1 MGCFICMS
9 KRAIVVGAGIAGIA
23 TSIRLSKQGYT
34 VDVFEASQ
42 HPGGKM
48 SAFEIKGYRFDGG
61 PSLFTMAHL
70 VDELFTLCG
79 ENPSDHFNYQQLD
92 TICHYF
98 FEDGTRFQAH
108 KSWEDFDKSL
118 QGIASAS
125 ERRALKKQ
133 LDKAAF
139 RYNTTAP
146 LFIEQSLHKA
156 RNFFNFKTLKGLFY
170 TPKLNLFQ
178 SMDRE
183 NQQRV
188 GNKYL
193 VQYLN
198 RFATYNGSDPYRAP
212 ALLNMIPHL
221 EQQLGSYYP
230 KGGMVSI
237 PTSLYQLAV
246 KQGVTFHFGHPVQE
260 IIAPN
265 RKAEGIRVLNQS
277 SGETLTQ
284 LGDVVVSNADIYT
297 TYNKLLPQHTAPQRT
312 LNQERSSSALVFY
325 WGIAATFPE
334 LDLHNILFSADYEQE
349 FKDLF
354 AGGAPYTDP
363 TIYINITSKCDAKDA
378 PEGCENWFVMINVPS
393 HVGQDWTAITA
404 AARRHILGKL
414 QRILGRDIEPL
425 IACETVLD
433 PVLIESR
440 TSSYGGSLYGT
451 SSNNRFAAFLRHKN
465 FSDDIKGLYF
475 CGGSVHPGG
484 GIPLCL
490 NSAKIVAGLVESDFG

>member
-1 MGCFICMS
+1 
-9 KRAIVVGAGIAGIA
+9 
-23 TSIRLSKQGYT
+23 
-34 VDVFEASQ
+34 
-42 HPGGKM
+42 
-48 SAFEIKGYRFDGG
+48 
-61 PSLFTMAHL
+61 
-70 VDELFTLCG
+70 
-79 ENPSDHFNYQQLD
+79 
-92 TICHYF
+92 
-98 FEDGTRFQAH
+98 
-108 KSWEDFDKSL
+108 
-118 QGIASAS
+118 
-125 ERRALKKQ
+125 
-133 LDKAAF
+133 
-139 RYNTTAP
+139 
-146 LFIEQSLHKA
+146 
-156 RNFFNFKTLKGLFY
+156 
-170 TPKLNLFQ
+170 
-178 SMDRE
+178 MDRE

-297 TYNKLLPQHTAPQRT
+297 TYNKLLPRHTAPKRT

-378 PEGCENWFVMINVPS
+378 PAGCENWFVMINVPS

-404 AARRHILGKL
+404 VARKHILGKL
-414 QRILGRDIEPL
+414 HRILGRDIEPI

-433 PVLIESR
+433 PVLIETR
-440 TSSYGGSLYGT
+440 TSSHGGSLYGT

-490 NSAKIVAGLVESDFG
+490 NSAKIVAGLVESDFE

>member
-1 MGCFICMS
+1 
-9 KRAIVVGAGIAGIA
+9 
-23 TSIRLSKQGYT
+23 
-34 VDVFEASQ
+34 
-42 HPGGKM
+42 
-48 SAFEIKGYRFDGG
+48 
-61 PSLFTMAHL
+61 
-70 VDELFTLCG
+70 
-79 ENPSDHFNYQQLD
+79 
-92 TICHYF
+92 
-98 FEDGTRFQAH
+98 
-108 KSWEDFDKSL
+108 
-118 QGIASAS
+118 
-125 ERRALKKQ
+125 
-133 LDKAAF
+133 
-139 RYNTTAP
+139 
-146 LFIEQSLHKA
+146 
-156 RNFFNFKTLKGLFY
+156 
-170 TPKLNLFQ
+170 
-178 SMDRE
+178 MDRE

-277 SGETLTQ
+277 SEETLTQ

-297 TYNKLLPQHTAPQRT
+297 TYNKLLPRHTAPKRT

-378 PEGCENWFVMINVPS
+378 PAGCENWFVMINVPS
-393 HVGQDWTAITA
+393 HVGQDWTAITTD
-404 AARRHILGKL
+404 ARKHILAKL

>member
-1 MGCFICMS
+1 MS

-79 ENPSDHFNYQQLD
+79 EHPSDYFNYQQLD

-277 SGETLTQ
+277 SEETLTQ

-334 LDLHNILFSADYEQE
+334 LDLHNILFSGDYKQE

-363 TIYINITSKCDAKDA
+363 TIYINITSKYDAKDA
-378 PEGCENWFVMINVPS
+378 PAGCENWFVMINVPS

-404 AARRHILGKL
+404 AARKHILEKL

-440 TSSYGGSLYGT
+440 TSSHGGSLYGT

>member
-1 MGCFICMS
+1 
-9 KRAIVVGAGIAGIA
+9 
-23 TSIRLSKQGYT
+23 
-34 VDVFEASQ
+34 
-42 HPGGKM
+42 
-48 SAFEIKGYRFDGG
+48 
-61 PSLFTMAHL
+61 
-70 VDELFTLCG
+70 
-79 ENPSDHFNYQQLD
+79 
-92 TICHYF
+92 
-98 FEDGTRFQAH
+98 
-108 KSWEDFDKSL
+108 
-118 QGIASAS
+118 
-125 ERRALKKQ
+125 
-133 LDKAAF
+133 
-139 RYNTTAP
+139 
-146 LFIEQSLHKA
+146 
-156 RNFFNFKTLKGLFY
+156 
-170 TPKLNLFQ
+170 
-178 SMDRE
+178 MDRE

-284 LGDVVVSNADIYT
+284 LGNVVVSNADIYT
-297 TYNKLLPQHTAPQRT
+297 TYNKLLPQHTAPKRT

-334 LDLHNILFSADYEQE
+334 LDLHNILFSADYKQE

-404 AARRHILGKL
+404 VARKHILEKL

-433 PVLIESR
+433 PVLIETR
-440 TSSYGGSLYGT
+440 TSSHGGSLYGT

>member
-1 MGCFICMS
+1 MS
-9 KRAIVVGAGIAGIA
+9 KKAIVVGAGIAGIA
-23 TSIRLSKQGYT
+23 TSIRLAKQGYT

-48 SAFEIKGYRFDGG
+48 SAFENQGYRFDGG

-79 ENPSDHFNYQQLD
+79 EKPSDYFNYQQLD

-108 KSWEDFDKSL
+108 KSWDKFDESL
-118 QGIASAS
+118 QGIASDS
-125 ERRALKKQ
+125 ERKALKKQ

-146 LFIEQSLHKA
+146 LFIEQSLHKIK
-156 RNFFNFKTLKGLFY
+156 NYFNFKTIKGLFY
-170 TPKLNLFQ
+170 APKLNLFQ

-183 NQQRV
+183 NRTQV

-230 KGGMVSI
+230 QGGMVSI
-237 PTSLYQLAV
+237 PQSLYQLALR
-246 KQGVTFHFGHPVQE
+246 QGVVFHFNHAVQE
-260 IIAPN
+260 IIAPKK
-265 RKAEGIRVLNQS
+265 RAEGIRVLNKTEQQ
-277 SGETLTQ
+277 TRTVLA
-284 LGDVVVSNADIYT
+284 DVVISNADVYT
-297 TYNKLLPQHTAPQRT
+297 TYKHLLAAHQAPVRT
-312 LNQERSSSALVFY
+312 LKQVRSSSALVFY
-325 WGIAATFPE
+325 WGIAAEFPE
-334 LDLHNILFSADYEQE
+334 LHLHNILFSNDYGRE
-349 FKDLF
+349 FKALF
-354 AGGAPYTDP
+354 AGGAPDEDP
-363 TIYINITSKCDAKDA
+363 TIYINITAKCDAGDA
-378 PEGCENWFVMINVPS
+378 PPGCENWFVMINVPS
-393 HVGQDWTAITA
+393 NVGQDWAAITA
-404 AARRHILGKL
+404 AGRKHILGKL

-433 PVLIESR
+433 PVMIEER
-440 TSSYGGSLYGT
+440 TSSHGGSLYGT

-490 NSAKIVAGLVESDFG
+490 NSAKIVSGLVEADFG

>member
-1 MGCFICMS
+1 
-9 KRAIVVGAGIAGIA
+9 
-23 TSIRLSKQGYT
+23 
-34 VDVFEASQ
+34 
-42 HPGGKM
+42 M
-48 SAFEIKGYRFDGG
+48 SAFENKGYRFDGG

-125 ERRALKKQ
+125 ERKALKKQ

-139 RYNTTAP
+139 RYNITAP

-265 RKAEGIRVLNQS
+265 RKAEGIRVLNRS

-297 TYNKLLPQHTAPQRT
+297 TYNKLLPQHTAPKRT

-363 TIYINITSKCDAKDA
+363 TIYINITSKCEAKDA
-378 PEGCENWFVMINVPS
+378 PAGCENWFVMINVPS

-404 AARRHILGKL
+404 AARKHILGKL
-414 QRILGRDIEPL
+414 HRILGRDIEPL
-425 IACETVLD
+425 IAFETVLD
-433 PVLIESR
+433 PVLIETR
-440 TSSYGGSLYGT
+440 TSSHGGSLYGT

-490 NSAKIVAGLVESDFG
+490 NSAKIVAQLVSEE

>member
-1 MGCFICMS
+1 
-9 KRAIVVGAGIAGIA
+9 
-23 TSIRLSKQGYT
+23 
-34 VDVFEASQ
+34 
-42 HPGGKM
+42 M
-48 SAFEIKGYRFDGG
+48 SAFENNGYRFDGG

-79 ENPSDHFNYQQLD
+79 ENPSDHFNYQQLN

-125 ERRALKKQ
+125 ERKALKKQ

-139 RYNTTAP
+139 RYNITAP

-265 RKAEGIRVLNQS
+265 RKAEGIRVLNRS

-297 TYNKLLPQHTAPQRT
+297 TYNKLLPQHTAPKRT

-363 TIYINITSKCDAKDA
+363 TIYINITSKCDTKDA
-378 PEGCENWFVMINVPS
+378 PAGCENWFVMINVPS

-404 AARRHILGKL
+404 AARKHILGKL

-433 PVLIESR
+433 PVLIETR
-440 TSSYGGSLYGT
+440 TSSHGGSLYGT

>member
-1 MGCFICMS
+1 
-9 KRAIVVGAGIAGIA
+9 
-23 TSIRLSKQGYT
+23 
-34 VDVFEASQ
+34 
-42 HPGGKM
+42 M
-48 SAFEIKGYRFDGG
+48 SAFENKGYRFDGG

-79 ENPSDHFNYQQLD
+79 EHPSDHFNYQQLN

-118 QGIASAS
+118 QGIASDS
-125 ERRALKKQ
+125 ERKALKKQ

-146 LFIEQSLHKA
+146 LFIAQSLHKA

-246 KQGVTFHFGHPVQE
+246 KQGVTFHFGHPAQE

-277 SGETLTQ
+277 SGETLNL

-297 TYNKLLPQHTAPQRT
+297 TYNKLLPRHTAPKRT

-378 PEGCENWFVMINVPS
+378 PAGCENWFVMINVPS
-393 HVGQDWTAITA
+393 HVGQDWTAISA
-404 AARRHILGKL
+404 AARKHILEKL

-440 TSSYGGSLYGT
+440 TSSHGGSLYGT

-490 NSAKIVAGLVESDFG
+490 NSAKIVAGLVESDFA

>member
-1 MGCFICMS
+1 
-9 KRAIVVGAGIAGIA
+9 
-23 TSIRLSKQGYT
+23 
-34 VDVFEASQ
+34 
-42 HPGGKM
+42 
-48 SAFEIKGYRFDGG
+48 
-61 PSLFTMAHL
+61 
-70 VDELFTLCG
+70 
-79 ENPSDHFNYQQLD
+79 
-92 TICHYF
+92 
-98 FEDGTRFQAH
+98 
-108 KSWEDFDKSL
+108 
-118 QGIASAS
+118 
-125 ERRALKKQ
+125 
-133 LDKAAF
+133 
-139 RYNTTAP
+139 
-146 LFIEQSLHKA
+146 
-156 RNFFNFKTLKGLFY
+156 
-170 TPKLNLFQ
+170 
-178 SMDRE
+178 MDRE

-277 SGETLTQ
+277 SGETLTL

-297 TYNKLLPQHTAPQRT
+297 TYNKLLPRHTAPKRT

-363 TIYINITSKCDAKDA
+363 TIYINITSKCDTKDA
-378 PEGCENWFVMINVPS
+378 PAGCENWFVMINVPS

-404 AARRHILGKL
+404 AARKHILGKL

-433 PVLIESR
+433 PVLIETR
-440 TSSYGGSLYGT
+440 TSSHGGSLYGT

-490 NSAKIVAGLVESDFG
+490 NSAKIVAQLISEE

>member
-1 MGCFICMS
+1 
-9 KRAIVVGAGIAGIA
+9 
-23 TSIRLSKQGYT
+23 
-34 VDVFEASQ
+34 
-42 HPGGKM
+42 M
-48 SAFEIKGYRFDGG
+48 SAFENKGYRFDGG

-79 ENPSDHFNYQQLD
+79 ENPSDHFNYQQLN

-125 ERRALKKQ
+125 ERKALKNQ
-133 LDKAAF
+133 LEKAAF

-188 GNKYL
+188 GNQYL

-277 SGETLTQ
+277 SGETLTL
-284 LGDVVVSNADIYT
+284 LGDVIVSNADIYT
-297 TYNKLLPQHTAPQRT
+297 TYNKLLPQHTAPKRT

-404 AARRHILGKL
+404 AARKHILGKL

-433 PVLIESR
+433 PVLIETR
-440 TSSYGGSLYGT
+440 TSSHGGSLYGT

-490 NSAKIVAGLVESDFG
+490 NSAKIVAQLISEE

>member
-1 MGCFICMS
+1 MS

-48 SAFEIKGYRFDGG
+48 SAFESKGYRFDGG

-79 ENPSDHFNYQQLD
+79 EKPSDHFNYQQLN

-108 KSWEDFDKSL
+108 KSWDDFDKSL

-125 ERRALKKQ
+125 ERKALKKQ

-246 KQGVTFHFGHPVQE
+246 KQSVTFHFGHPVQE

-297 TYNKLLPQHTAPQRT
+297 TYNKLLPQHTAPKRT

-334 LDLHNILFSADYEQE
+334 LDLHNILFSGDYKQE

-404 AARRHILGKL
+404 VARKQILKKL

-440 TSSYGGSLYGT
+440 TSSHGGSLYGT

>member
-1 MGCFICMS
+1 
-9 KRAIVVGAGIAGIA
+9 
-23 TSIRLSKQGYT
+23 
-34 VDVFEASQ
+34 
-42 HPGGKM
+42 M
-48 SAFEIKGYRFDGG
+48 SAFENMGYRFDGG

-79 ENPSDHFNYQQLD
+79 ENPSDYFNYQQLN

-125 ERRALKKQ
+125 ERKALKKQ

-170 TPKLNLFQ
+170 TPKLDLFQ

-265 RKAEGIRVLNQS
+265 RKAEGIRFLNQS
-277 SGETLTQ
+277 SGETLTL

-297 TYNKLLPQHTAPQRT
+297 TYNKLLPRHTAPKRT

-363 TIYINITSKCDAKDA
+363 TIYINITSKCDTKDA
-378 PEGCENWFVMINVPS
+378 PAGCENWFVMINVPS

-404 AARRHILGKL
+404 AARKHILGKL

-433 PVLIESR
+433 PVLIETR
-440 TSSYGGSLYGT
+440 TSSHGGSLYGT

>member
-1 MGCFICMS
+1 LGCFICMS
-9 KRAIVVGAGIAGIA
+9 KKAIVVGAGIAGIA

-48 SAFEIKGYRFDGG
+48 SAFVNKGYRFDGG

-79 ENPSDHFNYQQLD
+79 ENPSDYFNYQQLN

-125 ERRALKKQ
+125 ERKALKKQ

-139 RYNTTAP
+139 RYNTTAS

-183 NQQRV
+183 NQQQV

-277 SGETLTQ
+277 SGETLTL

-297 TYNKLLPQHTAPQRT
+297 TYNKLLPRHTAPKRT

-334 LDLHNILFSADYEQE
+334 LDLHNILFSGDYKQE

-363 TIYINITSKCDAKDA
+363 TIYINITSKCEAKDA
-378 PEGCENWFVMINVPS
+378 PAGCENWFVMINVPS

-433 PVLIESR
+433 PVLIETR
-440 TSSYGGSLYGT
+440 TSSHGGSLYGT

-490 NSAKIVAGLVESDFG
+490 NSAKIVAGLVESDFA

>member
-1 MGCFICMS
+1 ML

-48 SAFEIKGYRFDGG
+48 SAFESTGYRFDGG

-79 ENPSDHFNYQQLD
+79 ENPSDYFNYQQLD

-98 FEDGTRFQAH
+98 FEDGIRFQAH
-108 KSWEDFDKSL
+108 KSWDDFDKSL

-125 ERRALKKQ
+125 ERKALKKQ

-188 GNKYL
+188 GNQYL

-265 RKAEGIRVLNQS
+265 RQAEGIRVLNQS

-297 TYNKLLPQHTAPQRT
+297 TYNKLLPQHTAPKRT

-363 TIYINITSKCDAKDA
+363 TIYINITSKYDAKDA

-404 AARRHILGKL
+404 AARKHILEKL

-440 TSSYGGSLYGT
+440 TSSHGGSLYGT

>member
-125 ERRALKKQ
+125 ERKALKKQ

-170 TPKLNLFQ
+170 SPKLNLFQ

-246 KQGVTFHFGHPVQE
+246 KQSVTFHFGHPVQE

-297 TYNKLLPQHTAPQRT
+297 TYNKLLPQHTAPKRT

-378 PEGCENWFVMINVPS
+378 PAGCENWFVMINVPS

-404 AARRHILGKL
+404 VARKQILKKL
-414 QRILGRDIEPL
+414 QRILGHDIEPL

-433 PVLIESR
+433 PVLIETR
-440 TSSYGGSLYGT
+440 TSSHGGSLYGT

-490 NSAKIVAGLVESDFG
+490 NSAKIVAQLISE

>member
-1 MGCFICMS
+1 
-9 KRAIVVGAGIAGIA
+9 
-23 TSIRLSKQGYT
+23 
-34 VDVFEASQ
+34 
-42 HPGGKM
+42 
-48 SAFEIKGYRFDGG
+48 
-61 PSLFTMAHL
+61 
-70 VDELFTLCG
+70 
-79 ENPSDHFNYQQLD
+79 
-92 TICHYF
+92 
-98 FEDGTRFQAH
+98 
-108 KSWEDFDKSL
+108 
-118 QGIASAS
+118 
-125 ERRALKKQ
+125 
-133 LDKAAF
+133 
-139 RYNTTAP
+139 

-178 SMDRE
+178 SMAHE

-237 PTSLYQLAV
+237 PMSLYQLAI

-265 RKAEGIRVLNQS
+265 HKAKGVRVLNQS
-277 SGETLTQ
+277 SGETLTL

-297 TYNKLLPQHTAPQRT
+297 TYNKLLPHHNAPKRT
-312 LNQERSSSALVFY
+312 LKQERSSSALVFY
-325 WGIAATFPE
+325 WGIASTFPE
-334 LDLHNILFSADYEQE
+334 LDLHNILFSGDYEKE

-354 AGGAPYTDP
+354 AGGAPYEDP
-363 TIYINITSKCDAKDA
+363 TIYINISSKCDSKDA
-378 PEGCENWFVMINVPS
+378 PAGCENWFVMINVPS

-404 AARRHILGKL
+404 EARKHILGKL
-414 QRILGRDIEPL
+414 HRILGRDIEPL

-433 PVLIESR
+433 PVSIESR

-490 NSAKIVAGLVESDFG
+490 NSAKIVAGLVECDFA

>member
-1 MGCFICMS
+1 
-9 KRAIVVGAGIAGIA
+9 
-23 TSIRLSKQGYT
+23 
-34 VDVFEASQ
+34 
-42 HPGGKM
+42 M

>member
-1 MGCFICMS
+1 MS

-23 TSIRLSKQGYT
+23 SSIRLSKQGYT

-92 TICHYF
+92 TVCHYF

-108 KSWEDFDKSL
+108 KSWDDFDKSL

-297 TYNKLLPQHTAPQRT
+297 TYNKLLPQHTAPKRT

-325 WGIAATFPE
+325 WGIEAIFPE

-349 FKDLF
+349 FIDLF
-354 AGGAPYTDP
+354 AGGAPHTDP
-363 TIYINITSKCDAKDA
+363 TIYINITSKYDAKDA
-378 PEGCENWFVMINVPS
+378 PAGCENWFVMINAPS

-404 AARRHILGKL
+404 AARKHILAKL

>member
-1 MGCFICMS
+1 MS

-23 TSIRLSKQGYT
+23 SSIRLSKQGYT

-79 ENPSDHFNYQQLD
+79 EKPSDHFNYQQLD

-98 FEDGTRFQAH
+98 FEDGTRFKAH

-297 TYNKLLPQHTAPQRT
+297 TYNKLLPQHTAPKRT

-404 AARRHILGKL
+404 VARKQILKKL

-440 TSSYGGSLYGT
+440 TSSHGGSLYGT

>member
-1 MGCFICMS
+1 
-9 KRAIVVGAGIAGIA
+9 
-23 TSIRLSKQGYT
+23 
-34 VDVFEASQ
+34 
-42 HPGGKM
+42 M
-48 SAFEIKGYRFDGG
+48 SAFENKGYRFDGG

-79 ENPSDHFNYQQLD
+79 EKPSDHFNYQQLN

-125 ERRALKKQ
+125 ERKALKKQ

-183 NQQRV
+183 NQQWV

-297 TYNKLLPQHTAPQRT
+297 TYNKLLPRHTAPKRT

-404 AARRHILGKL
+404 DARKHILGKL

-433 PVLIESR
+433 PVLIETR
-440 TSSYGGSLYGT
+440 TSSHGGSLYGT
-451 SSNNRFAAFLRHKN
+451 SSNNRFAAFLRHNN

-490 NSAKIVAGLVESDFG
+490 NSAKIVAQLVSEE

>member
-1 MGCFICMS
+1 
-9 KRAIVVGAGIAGIA
+9 
-23 TSIRLSKQGYT
+23 
-34 VDVFEASQ
+34 
-42 HPGGKM
+42 
-48 SAFEIKGYRFDGG
+48 
-61 PSLFTMAHL
+61 
-70 VDELFTLCG
+70 
-79 ENPSDHFNYQQLD
+79 
-92 TICHYF
+92 
-98 FEDGTRFQAH
+98 
-108 KSWEDFDKSL
+108 L
-118 QGIASAS
+118 QGIASDS
-125 ERRALKKQ
+125 ERKALKKQ

-297 TYNKLLPQHTAPQRT
+297 TYNKLLPRHTAPKRT

-363 TIYINITSKCDAKDA
+363 TIYINITSKCEAKDA
-378 PEGCENWFVMINVPS
+378 PAGCENWFVMINVPS

-404 AARRHILGKL
+404 AARKHILGKL

-433 PVLIESR
+433 PVLIETR
-440 TSSYGGSLYGT
+440 TSSHGGSLYGT

>member
-1 MGCFICMS
+1 MS
-9 KRAIVVGAGIAGIA
+9 KKAIVVGAGIAGIA

-42 HPGGKM
+42 QPGGKM
-48 SAFEIKGYRFDGG
+48 SVFENKGYRFDGG

-79 ENPSDHFNYQQLD
+79 ENPSDHFNYQQLN

-108 KSWEDFDKSL
+108 KSWDDFDKSL

-125 ERRALKKQ
+125 ERKALKKQ

-265 RKAEGIRVLNQS
+265 RKAEGIRVLNRS

-297 TYNKLLPQHTAPQRT
+297 TYNKLLPQHTAPKRT

-363 TIYINITSKCDAKDA
+363 TIYINITSKCDTKDA
-378 PEGCENWFVMINVPS
+378 PAGCENWFVMINVPS

-404 AARRHILGKL
+404 AARKHILGKL

-433 PVLIESR
+433 PVLIETR
-440 TSSYGGSLYGT
+440 TSSHGGSLYGT

>member
-1 MGCFICMS
+1 
-9 KRAIVVGAGIAGIA
+9 
-23 TSIRLSKQGYT
+23 
-34 VDVFEASQ
+34 
-42 HPGGKM
+42 
-48 SAFEIKGYRFDGG
+48 
-61 PSLFTMAHL
+61 
-70 VDELFTLCG
+70 
-79 ENPSDHFNYQQLD
+79 
-92 TICHYF
+92 
-98 FEDGTRFQAH
+98 
-108 KSWEDFDKSL
+108 
-118 QGIASAS
+118 
-125 ERRALKKQ
+125 
-133 LDKAAF
+133 
-139 RYNTTAP
+139 
-146 LFIEQSLHKA
+146 
-156 RNFFNFKTLKGLFY
+156 
-170 TPKLNLFQ
+170 
-178 SMDRE
+178 
-183 NQQRV
+183 
-188 GNKYL
+188 

-265 RKAEGIRVLNQS
+265 RKAEGIRVLNRS

-297 TYNKLLPQHTAPQRT
+297 TYNKLLPQHTAPKRT

-404 AARRHILGKL
+404 AARKHILGKL

-425 IACETVLD
+425 ITCETVLD
-433 PVLIESR
+433 PVLIETR
-440 TSSYGGSLYGT
+440 TSSHGGSLYGT

-490 NSAKIVAGLVESDFG
+490 NSAKIVAQLISEE

>member
-1 MGCFICMS
+1 MS
-9 KRAIVVGAGIAGIA
+9 KKAIVVGAGIAGIA
-23 TSIRLSKQGYT
+23 TSIRLSKQGYN

-48 SAFEIKGYRFDGG
+48 SEFENQGYRFDGG

-79 ENPSDHFNYQQLD
+79 ERPGDHFNYQQLN

-108 KSWEDFDKSL
+108 KSWDKFDESL

-246 KQGVTFHFGHPVQE
+246 KQGVTFHFGQPVQE

-277 SGETLTQ
+277 SGETLNL

-297 TYNKLLPQHTAPQRT
+297 TYNKLLPQHTAPKRT

-334 LDLHNILFSADYEQE
+334 LDLHNILFSADYAQE

-363 TIYINITSKCDAKDA
+363 TIYINITSKCEAKDA
-378 PEGCENWFVMINVPS
+378 PAGCENWFVMINVPS

-404 AARRHILGKL
+404 AARKHILGKL

-440 TSSYGGSLYGT
+440 TSSHGGSLYGT

>member
-1 MGCFICMS
+1 MS
-9 KRAIVVGAGIAGIA
+9 KKAIVVGAGIAGIA

-42 HPGGKM
+42 YPGGKM
-48 SAFEIKGYRFDGG
+48 SAFENKGYRFDGG

-79 ENPSDHFNYQQLD
+79 EHPSDHFNYQQLD

-125 ERRALKKQ
+125 ERKALKKQ

-260 IIAPN
+260 IIAPK
-265 RKAEGIRVLNQS
+265 RQAEGIRVLNQS
-277 SGETLTQ
+277 SGETLTL

-325 WGIAATFPE
+325 WGIEATFPE

-378 PEGCENWFVMINVPS
+378 PAGCENWFVMINVPS

-404 AARRHILGKL
+404 DARKHILGKL

-433 PVLIESR
+433 PVLIETR
-440 TSSYGGSLYGT
+440 TSSHGGSLYGT

>member
-1 MGCFICMS
+1 MGCSISMS
-9 KRAIVVGAGIAGIA
+9 KKAIVVGAGIAGIA

-48 SAFEIKGYRFDGG
+48 SAFENKGYRFDGG

-79 ENPSDHFNYQQLD
+79 ENPSDHFNYQQLN

-125 ERRALKKQ
+125 ERKALKNQ
-133 LDKAAF
+133 LEKAAF

-188 GNKYL
+188 GNQYL

-277 SGETLTQ
+277 SGETLTL
-284 LGDVVVSNADIYT
+284 LGDVIVSNADIYT
-297 TYNKLLPQHTAPQRT
+297 TYNKLLPQHTAPKRT

-334 LDLHNILFSADYEQE
+334 LDLHNILFSGDYKQE

-404 AARRHILGKL
+404 AARKHILGKL

-433 PVLIESR
+433 PVLIETR
-440 TSSYGGSLYGT
+440 TSSHGGSLYGT

-490 NSAKIVAGLVESDFG
+490 NSAKIVAQLISEE

>member
-1 MGCFICMS
+1 MS
-9 KRAIVVGAGIAGIA
+9 KKAIVVGAGIAGIA
-23 TSIRLSKQGYT
+23 ASIRLSKQGYT

-48 SAFEIKGYRFDGG
+48 SAFVNKGYRFDGG

-125 ERRALKKQ
+125 ERKALKKQ

-246 KQGVTFHFGHPVQE
+246 KQGVSFHFGHPVQE
-260 IIAPN
+260 IITPN
-265 RKAEGIRVLNQS
+265 RQAEGIRVLNQS
-277 SGETLTQ
+277 SGETLTL

-297 TYNKLLPQHTAPQRT
+297 TYNKLLPRHTAPKRT

-334 LDLHNILFSADYEQE
+334 LDLHNILFSADYKQE

-378 PEGCENWFVMINVPS
+378 PAGCENWFVMINVPS

-404 AARRHILGKL
+404 AARKHILGKL

>member
-1 MGCFICMS
+1 MS

-125 ERRALKKQ
+125 ERKALKKQ

-170 TPKLNLFQ
+170 SPKLNLFQ

-246 KQGVTFHFGHPVQE
+246 KQSVTFHFGHPVQE

-297 TYNKLLPQHTAPQRT
+297 TYNKLLPQHTAPKRT

-378 PEGCENWFVMINVPS
+378 PAGCENWFVMINVPS

-404 AARRHILGKL
+404 VARKQILKKL
-414 QRILGRDIEPL
+414 QRILGHDIEPL

-433 PVLIESR
+433 PVLIETR
-440 TSSYGGSLYGT
+440 TSSHGGSLYGT

-490 NSAKIVAGLVESDFG
+490 NSAKIVAQLISE

>member
-1 MGCFICMS
+1 
-9 KRAIVVGAGIAGIA
+9 
-23 TSIRLSKQGYT
+23 
-34 VDVFEASQ
+34 
-42 HPGGKM
+42 M
-48 SAFEIKGYRFDGG
+48 SAFENKGYRFDGG

-79 ENPSDHFNYQQLD
+79 ENPSDHFNYQQLN

-118 QGIASAS
+118 QEIASAS
-125 ERRALKKQ
+125 ERKALKKQ

-183 NQQRV
+183 NQQQV

-265 RKAEGIRVLNQS
+265 RQAEGIRVLNQS

-297 TYNKLLPQHTAPQRT
+297 TYNKLLPRHTAPKRT

-378 PEGCENWFVMINVPS
+378 PAGCENWFVMINVPS
-393 HVGQDWTAITA
+393 HLGQDWTAITA
-404 AARRHILGKL
+404 AARKHILGKL

-490 NSAKIVAGLVESDFG
+490 NSAKIVAGLVANDFA

>member
-1 MGCFICMS
+1 MS

>member
-1 MGCFICMS
+1 
-9 KRAIVVGAGIAGIA
+9 
-23 TSIRLSKQGYT
+23 
-34 VDVFEASQ
+34 
-42 HPGGKM
+42 M
-48 SAFEIKGYRFDGG
+48 SAFENKGYRFDGG

-79 ENPSDHFNYQQLD
+79 ENPSDYFNYQQLD

-98 FEDGTRFQAH
+98 FEDGIRFQAH
-108 KSWEDFDKSL
+108 KSWDDFDKSL

-125 ERRALKKQ
+125 ERKALKKQ

-277 SGETLTQ
+277 SEETLTQ
-284 LGDVVVSNADIYT
+284 LSDVVVSNADIYT

-378 PEGCENWFVMINVPS
+378 PAGCENWFVMINVPS

-404 AARRHILGKL
+404 VARKQILKKL
-414 QRILGRDIEPL
+414 QRILGHDIEPL

>member
-9 KRAIVVGAGIAGIA
+9 KKAIVVGAGIAGIA

-79 ENPSDHFNYQQLD
+79 EKPSDHFNYQQLD

-108 KSWEDFDKSL
+108 KSWDDFDKSL

-125 ERRALKKQ
+125 ERKALKKQ

-297 TYNKLLPQHTAPQRT
+297 TYNKLLPQHTAPKRT

-334 LDLHNILFSADYEQE
+334 LDLHNILFSGDYKQE

-404 AARRHILGKL
+404 VARKQILKKL

-440 TSSYGGSLYGT
+440 TSSHGGSLYGT

>member
-1 MGCFICMS
+1 
-9 KRAIVVGAGIAGIA
+9 
-23 TSIRLSKQGYT
+23 
-34 VDVFEASQ
+34 
-42 HPGGKM
+42 
-48 SAFEIKGYRFDGG
+48 
-61 PSLFTMAHL
+61 MAHL

-79 ENPSDHFNYQQLD
+79 EKPSDHFNYQQLD

-125 ERRALKKQ
+125 ERRAMKKQ

-284 LGDVVVSNADIYT
+284 LGNVVVSNADIYT
-297 TYNKLLPQHTAPQRT
+297 TYNKLLPQHTAPKRT

-334 LDLHNILFSADYEQE
+334 LDLHNILFSADYKQE

-404 AARRHILGKL
+404 VARKHILEKL

-433 PVLIESR
+433 PVLIETR
-440 TSSYGGSLYGT
+440 TSSHGGSLYGT

>member
-1 MGCFICMS
+1 
-9 KRAIVVGAGIAGIA
+9 
-23 TSIRLSKQGYT
+23 
-34 VDVFEASQ
+34 
-42 HPGGKM
+42 M
-48 SAFEIKGYRFDGG
+48 SAFENKGYRFDGG

-79 ENPSDHFNYQQLD
+79 EHPSDYFNYQQLD

-277 SGETLTQ
+277 SGENLTL

-297 TYNKLLPQHTAPQRT
+297 TYNKLLPKHTAPQRT

-325 WGIAATFPE
+325 WGITATFPE

-378 PEGCENWFVMINVPS
+378 PAGCENWFVMINAPS

-404 AARRHILGKL
+404 VARKQILKKL
-414 QRILGRDIEPL
+414 QRILGHDIEPL

-490 NSAKIVAGLVESDFG
+490 NSAKIVAQLVSEE